1 MEIIMKY
8 QIDHDLHIHTYI
20 SGCAGHDPR
29 QSKEAILTYGLVNG
43 FGLLCVCDHIWDEKV
58 TPAYLN
64 EHSWSWLTHGQG
76 FEKARELLP
85 LPQSKACK
93 FLFGIEADMDWQ
105 GNIAVS
111 REEFDNFDFINFAV
125 NHLHLTNFTY
135 DPSVESRYGSS
146 AEAFKALYKERL
158 LRLLNMDLPFHK
170 CGLAHFTLGP
180 LKAFALF
187 TDEEY
192 REIFGLVAERGMG
205 VELNFSEELMYSVST
220 PEDEAILLHPYR
232 IAKEMGCKFYLG
244 GDAHDPE
251 CLASRRMW
259 FERMV
264 DLLDLTEDDKFD
276 FVKAHIALV

>member
-1 MEIIMKY
+1 MKY

-43 FGLLCVCDHIWDEKV
+43 FGLLCVCDHIWDRKV
-58 TPAYLN
+58 TPARIN
-64 EHSWSWLTHGQG
+64 ENAWSWLTHGQD

-85 LPQSKACK
+85 LPQSKACN
-93 FLFGIEADMDWQ
+93 FLFGIEADMDCA

-135 DPSVESRYGSS
+135 DPSKAGDYNSPE
-146 AEAFKALYKERL
+146 EEFKELCKARL
-158 LRLLNMDLPFHK
+158 LRLLHMDLPFHK

-180 LKAFALF
+180 LKAYELF
-187 TDEEY
+187 SDEEY
-192 REIFGLVAERGMG
+192 REIFGLAAQKGIG
-205 VELNFSEELMYSVST
+205 VELNFSEERIYRVSS
-220 PEDEAILLHPYR
+220 PQDEEILLRPYR

-251 CLASRRMW
+251 CLASRKLW

-264 DLLDLTEDDKFD
+264 DMLELTEDDKFD
-276 FVKAHIALV
+276 FVKKHIAKI

>member
-1 MEIIMKY
+1 MKY

-43 FGLLCVCDHIWDEKV
+43 FGLLCVCDHIWDRKV

-64 EHSWSWLTHGQG
+64 EHSWSWLTHGQD

-85 LPQSKACK
+85 LPQSKSCK

-105 GNIAVS
+105 GNIAIS
-111 REEFDNFDFINFAV
+111 REEWDNFDFINFAV

-135 DPSVESRYGSS
+135 NPSDASKYSS
-146 AEAFKALYKERL
+146 SEEGFKALYKERL

-180 LKAFALF
+180 LKAFTLF
-187 TDEEY
+187 SDEEY
-192 REIFGLVAERGMG
+192 REIFGLAAEKGMG
-205 VELNFSEELMYSVST
+205 VELNFSEELEYSVSS
-220 PEDEAILLHPYR
+220 PQDEEILLHPYR

-251 CLASRRMW
+251 YLASRKAW

-264 DLLDLTEDDKFD
+264 DLLELTEDDKFD
-276 FVKAHIALV
+276 FVKKHLAKPALDI

>member
-1 MEIIMKY
+1 MKY

-43 FGLLCVCDHIWDEKV
+43 FGLLCVCDHIWDRKV
-58 TPAYLN
+58 TPARIN
-64 EHSWSWLTHGQG
+64 ENAWSWLTHGQD

-85 LPQSKACK
+85 LPQSKACN
-93 FLFGIEADMDWQ
+93 FLFGIEADMDCA

-135 DPSVESRYGSS
+135 DPSKAGDYNSPE
-146 AEAFKALYKERL
+146 EEFKELCKERL

-180 LKAFALF
+180 LKAYELF
-187 TDEEY
+187 SDEEY
-192 REIFGLVAERGMG
+192 REIFGLAAQKGIG
-205 VELNFSEELMYSVST
+205 VELNFSEELIYRVSS
-220 PEDEAILLHPYR
+220 PQDEEILLRPYR

-251 CLASRRMW
+251 CLASRKLW

-264 DLLDLTEDDKFD
+264 DMLELTEDDKFD
-276 FVKAHIALV
+276 FVKKHIAKA